1 MTSVHMLPSS
11 LPFDLAKHPTCCH
24 GAPLRSLGDVRRP
37 GFVGHGDDS
46 ERRAVR
52 LLSAHQNKHRKV
64 CCGPPTAPPVQHRP
78 TLAERALETHRSLP
92 SLIQSADRIK
102 GRAQRSQ
109 VRFYPADISPGDAE
123 VFLRCTHVLGTFF
136 DKKPSHSALC

>member
-24 GAPLRSLGDVRRP
+24 GVALRSLGGVRRP

-78 TLAERALETHRSLP
+78 TLAERTLETHRSPP
-92 SLIQSADRIK
+92 SLIQSAGRIK

-109 VRFYPADISPGDAE
+109 SAFIPLT
-123 VFLRCTHVLGTFF
+123 FLQGTRKSSFAAPMF
-136 DKKPSHSALC
+136 